1 MPKQDFLE
9 FDAELERALSMAL
22 AREEAPV
29 NLMVGVESILR
40 AREIDS
46 RRAPAVPNFQPL
58 SFAPRSLWTNVW
70 SAGAHATAFALIALV
85 VFAGGKTVVVHP
97 KLAVTPIEVRPY
109 LPMTAPGREAMNGG
123 GGGGAHDAIE
133 ASKGHLPKIS
143 DRQMLPPQLIRNDA
157 PKLPMEATIVAPPDI
172 KLPDTNLP
180 NVGMPQSPQVA
191 LASQGSGSRSGFG
204 SGNQG
209 GIGSGDGPGVGTGT
223 DGGYG
228 GGIMRPGTGVSAP
241 VPIYEVDP
249 EFSDEARRAK
259 YQGVCVVAVIIG
271 TDGVPRNPRVVRSL
285 GMGLDEK
292 AVEAVQQYRF
302 KPAYYKGRP
311 VEVEMDVV
319 VNFHIL

>member
-9 FDAELERALSMAL
+9 FDTELERALSAAL

-29 NLMVGVESILR
+29 SLMAGIESVLR
-40 AREIDS
+40 AREIDA

-70 SAGAHATAFALIALV
+70 STGAHATAFALIALV

-97 KLAVTPIEVRPY
+97 KLAVTPVMVKPY
-109 LPMTAPGREAMNGG
+109 RPMTAPGREAMNGG
-123 GGGGAHDAIE
+123 GGGGAHDVIE

-143 DRQMLPPQLIRNDA
+143 DRQMLPPQLIRNEA
-157 PKLPMEATIVAPPDI
+157 PKLPMEATIVAPPEI

-191 LASQGSGSRSGFG
+191 LASQGPGSRSGFG
-204 SGNQG
+204 SGSQG
-209 GIGSGDGPGVGTGT
+209 GIGSGDGPGVGPGS

-228 GGIMRPGTGVSAP
+228 GGIMHAGPGVSEP
-241 VPIYEVDP
+241 KLLSWVDA
-249 EFSDEARRAK
+249 EFSDEARRNK
-259 YQGVCVVAVIIG
+259 HVGICVVEVTIG
-271 TDGVPRNPRVVRSL
+271 EDGVPRNPRVVRPL

-292 AVEAVQQYRF
+292 AVEAVRQYKF

-311 VEVEMDVV
+311 VAVEMDVI

>member
-9 FDAELERALSMAL
+9 FDTELERALSAAL

-29 NLMVGVESILR
+29 SLMARVER
-40 AREIDS
+40 ALEP
-46 RRAPAVPNFQPL
+46 RRIPAAPSFQPL
-58 SFAPRSLWTNVW
+58 NLGPRSPWTNLW
-70 SAGAHATAFALIALV
+70 SVGAHATAFALIALV
-85 VFAGGKTVVVHP
+85 VFAGGKTMVVHP
-97 KLAVTPIEVRPY
+97 KLAVTPVVVRPY

-143 DRQMLPPQLIRNDA
+143 DRQMVAPQIIRNEA
-157 PKLPMEATIVAPPDI
+157 PKLPVEATIVAPPDM

-191 LASQGSGSRSGFG
+191 LASQGPGSRSGFG
-204 SGNQG
+204 SGSQG
-209 GIGSGDGPGVGTGT
+209 GIGSGDGPGVGPGA

-228 GGIMRPGTGVSAP
+228 GGIMRPGAGVSAP
-241 VPIYEVDP
+241 VLIHDVEP

-259 YQGVCVVAVIIG
+259 YQGVCVVAVTIG
-271 TDGVPRNPRVVRSL
+271 IDGIPRNPRVVRSL

-292 AVEAVQQYRF
+292 AIEAVREYRF

-311 VEVEMDVV
+311 VAVEMDVV

>member
-9 FDAELERALSMAL
+9 FDAELERALSVAL

-29 NLMVGVESILR
+29 SLMASVERALELR
-40 AREIDS
+40 RIPM
-46 RRAPAVPNFQPL
+46 APSFQPL
-58 SFAPRSLWTNVW
+58 NLGPRSLWTNLW
-70 SAGAHATAFALIALV
+70 SVGAHATTFALIALV

-97 KLAVTPIEVRPY
+97 KLAVTPVVVRPY
-109 LPMTAPGREAMNGG
+109 LPMRAPGREAMNGG

-133 ASKGHLPKIS
+133 ASKGHLPKVS
-143 DRQMLPPQLIRNDA
+143 DRQMVAPQIIRDVA
-157 PKLPMEATIVAPPDI
+157 PKLPVEATIVAPPEI
-172 KLPDTNLP
+172 KLPDANLP
-180 NVGMPQSPQVA
+180 NVGMPQSPQVS

-204 SGNQG
+204 SGSQG
-209 GIGSGDGPGVGTGT
+209 GIGSGDGPGVGPGS

-228 GGIMRPGTGVSAP
+228 GGIMRPGAGVSAP

-259 YQGVCVVAVIIG
+259 YQGVCVVEVIIG
-271 TDGVPRNPRVVRSL
+271 IDGIPRNPHVVRSL

-292 AVEAVQQYRF
+292 AIEAVRQYRF

-311 VEVEMDVV
+311 VEVVMDVV
-319 VNFHIL
+319 VNFHII